1 MKEKRTPKFHASM
14 SAVLLMVTIPLIIA
28 LICSIIFSNVQMKNI
43 EKTDEKIYYDMLY
56 TINFELVNADKD
68 LNEAMLS
75 ISRYLS
81 EFKYANM
88 SVLTGYMETTQNC
101 IDQTSARVEKAN
113 GLAQT
118 NSYLYN
124 TITSDNGATFSATH
138 DLFVTALATWQEDYK
153 LTIGSGSDEF
163 NAGSGEIKKLTDD
176 YAIARGY
183 LTDMTKIAEE
193 WANDEKEMNNAS
205 INKKIIVS
213 STLFGAI
220 AAVLFIFTIIMLL
233 NIVNNLKSISLAV
246 KNVATGDF
254 VTKIRPNS
262 IIKDFNN
269 IAASLEGMRH
279 ELRHALLKVIT
290 HADTVNSK
298 AEIAKDSITSSQKT
312 TTDISSAVN
321 DLASGA
327 TAMAED
333 VQSTSTI
340 TINIGSSVDSVL
352 DSANSN
358 LEKGRLVYNES
369 VKVKEQLE
377 QIKIQDQKTDEMAGR
392 VAESV
397 NETANV
403 VEQIS
408 TAAESIISIASQT
421 NLLALNA
428 SIEAARAGEAGKGFA
443 VVADNIKNLAGDT
456 NALAGEITNMLSTI
470 TDYSDTNKELTES
483 IKIATT
489 NEATALEEMSNS
501 FDEMLRLLQE
511 TEEGNKQ
518 IATLVETMNSD
529 KENILNSIESLSS
542 ISEENAASTQE
553 TSASLM
559 ELDTNMESV
568 VSQAK
573 DLQQI
578 AEELTA
584 NVKYFKIQVPSDNAA
599 AAKPAL
605 DKKEKKAKKKET
617 KSEKKA
623 APVKANT
630 SDDSDDLKIV
640 DFDNLEDL

>member
-1 MKEKRTPKFHASM
+1 MKDKRTRKFHASM
-14 SAVLLMVTIPLIIA
+14 SAVLLMVTIPLILT
-28 LICSIIFSNVQMKNI
+28 LIGSILFSNVQMKNI
-43 EKTDEKIYYDMLY
+43 EKTDEEIYYDMLY

-75 ISRYLS
+75 ISRYLA

-101 IDQTSARVEKAN
+101 IDQTSARVENAN
-113 GLAQT
+113 GLAQS

-124 TITSDNGATFSATH
+124 TITSDSGATFSATH
-138 DLFVTALATWQEDYK
+138 DSFVSALAEWQNDYTQ
-153 LTIGSGSDEF
+153 TIGSGSDEY

-176 YAIARGY
+176 YAVARSY
-183 LTDMTKIAEE
+183 LTEMTKIAEK
-193 WANDEKEMNNAS
+193 WAIDEKEMNNAS
-205 INKKIIVS
+205 INKRIILS
-213 STLFGAI
+213 STIFGAI
-220 AAVLFIFTIIMLL
+220 AAVLLIFTIIMLF
-233 NIVNNLKSISLAV
+233 NIVNNLKSISRAV
-246 KNVATGDF
+246 QNVATGDF

-269 IAASLEGMRH
+269 IAASLESMRH
-279 ELRHALLKVIT
+279 DLRHALLKVIN
-290 HADTVNSK
+290 HANTVNNK

-327 TAMAED
+327 NAMAED

-470 TDYSDTNKELTES
+470 TDYSNTNKELTES
-483 IKIATT
+483 IKAATT
-489 NEATALEEMSNS
+489 NEAAALEEMSNS
-501 FDEMLRLLQE
+501 FEEMQRLLHE

-568 VSQAK
+568 VSQAR
-573 DLQQI
+573 DLQHI

-584 NVKYFKIQVPSDNAA
+584 NVKYFKIQVPSDLAA
-599 AAKPAL
+599 TAEAPSQKIAPAKEPQKTTVSGNL
-605 DKKEKKAKKKET
+605 DDME
-617 KSEKKA
+617 
-623 APVKANT
+623 
-630 SDDSDDLKIV
+630 IV
-640 DFDNLEDL
+640 DFDNIDDL